1 MTCPGAVLERWL
13 GTLSEYDF
21 EVQHRAGTKHGNV
34 DGLSR
39 GGYAEAADQE
49 GEVSAT
55 HIAALHSIG
64 PQATTEAWLVV
75 ARLEVEA
82 AQHLC
87 AAQEEDPDLQYG
99 PPVAGGQT
107 PPGQTVGQ
115 GTVQSR
121 ADLRWH
127 VRQPQHR

>member
-49 GEVSAT
+49 RSQPPISLPSTLSGPRLRRRRCSWWPGWRWKRPSTSA
-55 HIAALHSIG
+55 L
-64 PQATTEAWLVV
+64 P
-75 ARLEVEA
+75 RKK
-82 AQHLC
+82 
-87 AAQEEDPDLQYG
+87 
-99 PPVAGGQT
+99 T
-107 PPGQTVGQ
+107 PTFNM
-115 GTVQSR
+115 
-121 ADLRWH
+121 
-127 VRQPQHR
+127 VRQWLADRRPPDKL